1 MKHRLMAKVCAR
13 IHSSFVVFFISALM
27 CLDFAGS
34 AVAASLY
41 SFNPS
46 ASTPTLADA
55 ARTNRT
61 SIDVR
66 DLAELGDL
74 TTLDQPHEFAAGMWP
89 WFTRLRSE
97 AGDLYRL
104 GLSASDVVSDGLLHT
119 YLTVAEARFT
129 FVHVTQTFFKLDA
142 PIQSITV
149 EPVVL
154 PSSEAGKPAASFPSS
169 AVLFALISCGM
180 IGMVS
185 RGETMAKKSYRAN
198 DARPS
203 GAARLIGV
211 LSPDPAFAKNLEM
224 QLRQGSYEVRVASS
238 ASEIVA
244 ATDPTAFVLMVVD
257 HRAQDWDMLRTDP
270 LLRRVSLMGVVPT
283 GQLYTEGQCLS
294 DLDRGFDGVHD
305 FRDGN
310 GLFLARVRAYLRRA
324 DGGVERRGVYQ
335 VGDVQLDADAH
346 AVTISGRE
354 VKLSTKPFAILA
366 ALMREPSKV
375 FRRSELVNL
384 VWGQDFAVGG
394 HALDVHIHALR
405 QQLDREPNHRC
416 RLMTIKGVGF
426 KLKPL
431 SAGKP
436 VSEPMVSQSMLPMAA
451 NAGMLLSSTAG
462 QHEGGRIPF
471 KASPFRDMTHRHKP
485 SVRRRPR
492 LLGKAVAPSLR
503 HAAALAG

>member
-1 MKHRLMAKVCAR
+1 MKHRLMAKICAR
-13 IHSSFVVFFISALM
+13 MRSSLVVFFISALM

-34 AVAASLY
+34 AMAASLY
-41 SFNPS
+41 SFNTS
-46 ASTPTLADA
+46 APASILADIA
-55 ARTNRT
+55 FTNST
-61 SIDVR
+61 SMDVR
-66 DLAELGDL
+66 DLAENGDL
-74 TTLDQPHEFAAGMWP
+74 TTLDQPHEFATGMWP
-89 WFTRLRSE
+89 WFTKLRSE

-129 FVHVTQTFFKLDA
+129 FFYVTQTFFKLDA

-180 IGMVS
+180 IAMVS
-185 RGETMAKKSYRAN
+185 RGETMAKKSYCAN
-198 DARPS
+198 DALPS

-211 LSPDPAFAKNLEM
+211 LSPDPVFAKNLEM

-238 ASEIVA
+238 ASEIVT
-244 ATDPTAFVLMVVD
+244 ATDPTSFVLMVVD
-257 HRAQDWDMLRTDP
+257 HRVQDWDMLRTDP

-283 GQLYTEGQCLS
+283 GQLYTEEHCLS

-310 GLFLARVRAYLRRA
+310 ALFLARVRAYLRRA
-324 DGGVERRGVYQ
+324 DGGVGHRGVYQ
-335 VGDVQLDADAH
+335 VGAVQLDADTH
-346 AVTISGRE
+346 EVKISGRE
-354 VKLSTKPFAILA
+354 VKLSAKPFAILA

-384 VWGQDFAVGG
+384 VWGPDFAVGS
-394 HALDVHIHALR
+394 HALDVHVHALR
-405 QQLDREPNHRC
+405 QQLDREPSHRC

-426 KLKPL
+426 KLTPL
-431 SAGKP
+431 STVKP
-436 VSEPMVSQSMLPMAA
+436 MLETGVSQPMLPMAA
-451 NAGMLLSSTAG
+451 NAGLLLNSTAG
-462 QHEGGRIPF
+462 ELEGVRIPI
-471 KASPFRDMTHRHKP
+471 KESPLRTSTHWRKP
-485 SVRRRPR
+485 SARRRPR
-492 LLGKAVAPSLR
+492 SLRKTVAPSHR
-503 HAAALAG
+503 HAVALAG